1 MDPRKCTL
9 SGGVTSLAMAP
20 SSILNKLNEK
30 AQFEKEERDTG
41 HAIEAGVDIDIREVY
56 FLIMHFLS
64 LGPCQRTF
72 EQFGNDLLEHQLL
85 PRRYHAWFS
94 RSGIGSDNSNEDA
107 TSFPLSYSNLV
118 ERYPHIERDHLVK
131 LLKKLLLSIAT
142 PLHGKVGRSAL
153 NAADVPTLLG
163 TGSFSLLDGDRNK
176 ENKRVKPLPAH
187 LRWPYMQ
194 ADQVHGLNLREIGG
208 GFTKH
213 HRAPSIRSAC
223 YAIAKPSTMVQK
235 MNNKKKLRGHR
246 NAVYCAIFDRSG
258 RYVITGAD
266 DRLVK
271 IWSMETALCL
281 ASCRGHEG
289 DITDLA
295 VSSNNALV
303 ASASNDFSIRVWRLP
318 DGFPISVLQGHTGAV
333 TAIAFSPRLS
343 AVYQLLSSSDDGTC
357 RIWDARSSQCPL
369 RVYMPK
375 PSETSTGKSNAFA
388 ITGSSSSNGPQSHQI
403 LCCAYNANG
412 TVFVTGSSD
421 TFARVWNALKSNT
434 DNSEQPIHEMDV
446 LAGHENDVNYVQF
459 SGCVIPSKSSF
470 SDSVKEETNGKFKN
484 SWFCHNNIVTCSR
497 DGSAIIWVP
506 RSHKIHGKVGR
517 WTRAYHLKVPP
528 PPLPPQ
534 PPRGGPRQ
542 RFLPTPRGVNMIVW
556 SLDNRFVLAAI
567 MDCRICVWNAV
578 DGSLVHSLTG
588 HTASSYVLDVHPFNP
603 RIAMSAGYD
612 GQTIVWD
619 IWEGVP
625 IKIYELGHIK
635 LVDGKFSADGTSI
648 VLSDDVGQVYLINTG
663 EGESQKDAE
672 YDQFFL
678 GDYRPLARDEFGYLI
693 DQETQ
698 LSTYRRNLQD
708 PLCDSSMIPYPEPYQ
723 STYQQRRLGALGME
737 WRPSSMKFSVGVD
750 INTGQDYM
758 MPPLPDLE
766 RMIEPLPDFIDAM
779 LWEPENEV
787 VSEDTDSEYNVTDEN
802 SSEGEKGN
810 ISTSSSSDPDCSEED
825 GEAGCSHKD
834 SLRRSRRKRPK
845 IESFERRVKKRRV
858 GEHDRVISGINRTKI
873 TKGGRKVSKLK
884 SSKAK
889 TLRPQRVAARNA
901 RTVFSQ
907 NPGTSTEGEAD
918 DWEDDSS
925 NSESLQQE
933 FHTQSS
939 DGDFQIMQRKHT
951 KEEPSLHEFGNISQ
965 PLVVSSSQSNVRRMP
980 KLVFKIKKQEAP
992 KDVKLKDNNQAD
1004 FVSPSSRCQDA
1015 TPDNQIINSPVDP
1028 DSSSANL
1035 VDLNFSRNLLDN
1047 DLTDTGQTEKN
1058 GNSLE
1063 ASASY
1068 QDSRVRLGEVKVR
1081 TPKHTRS
1088 VDPIPIDVATGSL
1101 ANFNAH
1107 IEEMNN
1113 VHRVEERTGTR
1124 AFEDLDGLRSRE
1136 LSHTDE
1142 ALVSSSFD
1150 SSALGEH
1157 KQKGIEGSL
1166 EIQELGRRKHSGESR
1181 NNASLKF
1188 PAENLT
1194 SSRDLIPD
1202 DSSSMDPNSD
1212 LGVLKVGEG
1221 AGRSTS
1227 LKFVCKHRINSEG
1240 SGGKVEE
1247 YATNINDHH
1256 DSGMDLPAAATNA
1269 IRGTRT
1275 LKIKETSWKVDSM
1288 SHSPKLRWGHQTVG
1302 TSKDAEDSSAKLC
1315 EEIHQ
1320 RPRSTRGRQGGS
1332 CTDYGQSSSTRSM
1345 LVNPAGKLPWLM
1357 LSKHEDGYRYIPQLG
1372 DEVVYLRQGHQ
1383 EYLKLV
1389 NNSEEGPWE
1398 SIKENIKV
1406 AEVCKVESLEYASL
1420 PGSGESCCKIK
1431 LKFVDPSSA
1440 IFGKALKLTLPEID
1454 FNDFIVEKTW
1464 YDASIRRNWTTREE
1478 CAVWWRDSISDG
1490 GGTWWVGQIIRCQP
1504 KSHEF
1509 PDSPWLR
1516 YEVRYENDDETHLHC
1531 PWELRE
1537 PSIVDDPS
1545 SCEQPHIDSE
1555 SKEKLLRNF
1564 YKLQQ
1569 KDFQTIQQLNQ
1580 AVQKADFC
1588 NSFPVQLYPEL
1599 IQSRLEN
1606 DYYRSLEAVK
1616 HDITVMLTNAQYYFK
1631 RNELQARIRHISKRF
1646 KKKLSKL

>member
-9 SGGVTSLAMAP
+9 SGGATSLAMAP
-20 SSILNKLNEK
+20 PSILNRLNEK
-30 AQFEKEERDTG
+30 AQFEKEERDAG
-41 HAIEAGVDIDIREVY
+41 HVVEAGVDIDIREVY

-85 PRRYHAWFS
+85 PRRFHAWFS
-94 RSGIGSDNSNEDA
+94 RSRIGSDNSNEDA
-107 TSFPLSYSNLV
+107 TSFPLSYNNLV

-131 LLKKLLLSIAT
+131 LLRQLLLSIAT
-142 PLHGKVGRSAL
+142 PLHGKVGRSTL

-163 TGSFSLLDGDRNK
+163 TGSFSLLDSDRNK

-194 ADQVHGLNLREIGG
+194 ADQIHGLSLREIGG

-369 RVYMPK
+369 RIYMPK
-375 PSETSTGKSNAFA
+375 PSETSTGKGNAFA

-470 SDSVKEETNGKFKN
+470 SDSGKEETNGKFKN

-506 RSHKIHGKVGR
+506 RSHKFHGKVGR

-625 IKIYELGHIK
+625 IKIYELGHVK

-648 VLSDDVGQVYLINTG
+648 VLSDDVGQIYLINTG
-663 EGESQKDAE
+663 EGESQNDAE

-750 INTGQDYM
+750 INTGQEYM

-825 GEAGCSHKD
+825 SEAGCSHKD
-834 SLRRSRRKRPK
+834 GLRRSRRKRPRV
-845 IESFERRVKKRRV
+845 ESSERRVKKRRV
-858 GEHDRVISGINRTKI
+858 GEHDRVISGIKRTKNS
-873 TKGGRKVSKLK
+873 KGGQKVSKRK

-907 NPGTSTEGEAD
+907 NPGTSTEGEED

-925 NSESLQQE
+925 NSESLQQD
-933 FHTQSS
+933 FHTQSD
-939 DGDFQIMQRKHT
+939 DGDFQIMQQKHT
-951 KEEPSLHEFGNISQ
+951 KEEPSQHEFGNIAK
-965 PLVVSSSQSNVRRMP
+965 PRVVCSSQSNVRSMP
-980 KLVFKIKKQEAP
+980 KLVFKIKKQETP

-1004 FVSPSSRCQDA
+1004 LVSPSSRYQDV
-1015 TPDNQIINSPVDP
+1015 TPDNRITNSSVDP
-1028 DSSSANL
+1028 DSSS
-1035 VDLNFSRNLLDN
+1035 VDVVQLKFSRNLLAN
-1047 DLTDTGQTEKN
+1047 DLTDTGETVKTD
-1058 GNSLE
+1058 NSLE

-1068 QDSRVRLGEVKVR
+1068 QDSRVMEA
-1081 TPKHTRS
+1081 
-1088 VDPIPIDVATGSL
+1088 ATGSL
-1101 ANFNAH
+1101 ASFNVH

-1113 VHRVEERTGTR
+1113 VHRDEERTGTR
-1124 AFEDLDGLRSRE
+1124 AFEDLDGLKSRE

-1157 KQKGIEGSL
+1157 KQKIIVCSPEIEDFA
-1166 EIQELGRRKHSGESR
+1166 RRKHSGDY
-1181 NNASLKF
+1181 ASLKF
-1188 PAENLT
+1188 PAQNFT
-1194 SSRDLIPD
+1194 SSRDTIPN
-1202 DSSSMDPNSD
+1202 DSSSMDPIPNSNF
-1212 LGVLKVGEG
+1212 GVRKVGGG

-1227 LKFVCKHRINSEG
+1227 LKFVCKHRTNSEG
-1240 SGGKVEE
+1240 SGGNVED

-1275 LKIKETSWKVDSM
+1275 FKIKATSQKVDSL
-1288 SHSPKLRWGHQTVG
+1288 SCCPKLRWGHQTLG

-1315 EEIHQ
+1315 DQIHQ
-1320 RPRSTRGRQGGS
+1320 RPRSTRSRQGS
-1332 CTDYGQSSSTRSM
+1332 CNDYDQSSSTRSR

-1389 NNSEEGPWE
+1389 KNSEEGPWGPWE
-1398 SIKENIKV
+1398 SIKENIEV
-1406 AEVCKVESLEYASL
+1406 AEICKVESLDYASL

-1431 LKFVDPSSA
+1431 LRFVDPSSA
-1440 IFGKALKLTLPEID
+1440 ILGKALKLTLPEID

-1464 YDASIRRNWTTREE
+1464 YDASIRRNWTTGEE
-1478 CAVWWRDSISDG
+1478 CAVWWRDSISDE
-1490 GGTWWVGQIIRCQP
+1490 GGTWWVGRIVRCQA

-1555 SKEKLLRNF
+1555 SKEELLRIF
-1564 YKLQQ
+1564 SKLQQ
-1569 KDFQTIQQLNQ
+1569 KDSQTIQQLNQ

-1616 HDITVMLTNAQYYFK
+1616 HDIMVMMSNAQHYFK
-1631 RNELQARIRHISKRF
+1631 RNELQARIKHISKRF

>member
-9 SGGVTSLAMAP
+9 SGGATSFAMAP
-20 SSILNKLNEK
+20 PSILNRLNEK
-30 AQFEKEERDTG
+30 AQFGKEERDTG
-41 HAIEAGVDIDIREVY
+41 HVVEAGVDIDIREVY

-85 PRRYHAWFS
+85 PRRFHAWFS
-94 RSGIGSDNSNEDA
+94 RSGIGSDNNEDA

-131 LLKKLLLSIAT
+131 LLRQLLLSIAT
-142 PLHGKVGRSAL
+142 PLHGKVGRSTL

-163 TGSFSLLDGDRNK
+163 TDSFSLLDSDRNK

-194 ADQVHGLNLREIGG
+194 ADQIHGLSLREIGG
-208 GFTKH
+208 GFVKH

-369 RVYMPK
+369 RIYMPK
-375 PSETSTGKSNAFA
+375 PSETSTGKSNAIT

-506 RSHKIHGKVGR
+506 RSHKFHGKVGR

-567 MDCRICVWNAV
+567 MGR
-578 DGSLVHSLTG
+578 
-588 HTASSYVLDVHPFNP
+588 
-603 RIAMSAGYD
+603 
-612 GQTIVWD
+612 

-625 IKIYELGHIK
+625 IKIYELGHVK
-635 LVDGKFSADGTSI
+635 LVDGKFSARHK
-648 VLSDDVGQVYLINTG
+648 LI
-663 EGESQKDAE
+663 A
-672 YDQFFL
+672 L
-678 GDYRPLARDEFGYLI
+678 MLPH
-693 DQETQ
+693 
-698 LSTYRRNLQD
+698 
-708 PLCDSSMIPYPEPYQ
+708 SS
-723 STYQQRRLGALGME
+723 
-737 WRPSSMKFSVGVD
+737 
-750 INTGQDYM
+750 
-758 MPPLPDLE
+758 
-766 RMIEPLPDFIDAM
+766 
-779 LWEPENEV
+779 
-787 VSEDTDSEYNVTDEN
+787 
-802 SSEGEKGN
+802 
-810 ISTSSSSDPDCSEED
+810 STSHPSLLPVFSKMDLCLPPSFLFHVESS
-825 GEAGCSHKD
+825 
-834 SLRRSRRKRPK
+834 
-845 IESFERRVKKRRV
+845 ERRVKKRRV
-858 GEHDRVISGINRTKI
+858 GEHDRVISGIKRTKNS
-873 TKGGRKVSKLK
+873 KGGQKVSKRK

-907 NPGTSTEGEAD
+907 NPGTSTEGED

-933 FHTQSS
+933 FHTQSD
-939 DGDFQIMQRKHT
+939 DGDFQIMQQNHT
-951 KEEPSLHEFGNISQ
+951 KEEPSRHEFINIAK
-965 PLVVSSSQSNVRRMP
+965 PRVVCSSQSNVRSMP

-992 KDVKLKDNNQAD
+992 RDVKLKDNNRAD
-1004 FVSPSSRCQDA
+1004 LVSPSSRYQDI
-1015 TPDNQIINSPVDP
+1015 TPDNRIINSSVDP
-1028 DSSSANL
+1028 DSSS
-1035 VDLNFSRNLLDN
+1035 VDVIDLKFSRNLIAN
-1047 DLTDTGQTEKN
+1047 DLTDTGETVKTE
-1058 GNSLE
+1058 NSLE
-1063 ASASY
+1063 ASTSY
-1068 QDSRVRLGEVKVR
+1068 QDSRVRLEA
-1081 TPKHTRS
+1081 
-1088 VDPIPIDVATGSL
+1088 ATGSL
-1101 ANFNAH
+1101 ASFNVR

-1113 VHRVEERTGTR
+1113 VHRYVTPENNCEQFCNHSKIKGKENYEGVLPCRDEEHTGTR
-1124 AFEDLDGLRSRE
+1124 AFEDLDGLKSRE
-1136 LSHTDE
+1136 LSHTEE

-1150 SSALGEH
+1150 SPALGEH
-1157 KQKGIEGSL
+1157 KQKGIEGSP
-1166 EIQELGRRKHSGESR
+1166 EIEEFARRKHSGDY
-1181 NNASLKF
+1181 ASLKF
-1188 PAENLT
+1188 PAQNST
-1194 SSRDLIPD
+1194 SSRDLIPN
-1202 DSSSMDPNSD
+1202 DSSSMDPNSNF
-1212 LGVLKVGEG
+1212 GVRKVGGG

-1227 LKFVCKHRINSEG
+1227 LKFVCKHRTNSEG
-1240 SGGKVEE
+1240 SGGNVEE

-1275 LKIKETSWKVDSM
+1275 FKIKATSRKVDSV
-1288 SHSPKLRWGHQTVG
+1288 SCSPKLRWGHQTLG
-1302 TSKDAEDSSAKLC
+1302 TSKDAEDSCAKLC
-1315 EEIHQ
+1315 DQIHQ
-1320 RPRSTRGRQGGS
+1320 RPKSTRSHQGS
-1332 CTDYGQSSSTRSM
+1332 CNDYGQSSSTRSM

-1389 NNSEEGPWE
+1389 KNSEEGPWGPWE

-1406 AEVCKVESLEYASL
+1406 AEICKVESLDYASL

-1431 LKFVDPSSA
+1431 LRFVDPSSV
-1440 IFGKALKLTLPEID
+1440 ILGKALKLTLPEID

-1464 YDASIRRNWTTREE
+1464 YDASVGRNWTTGEE
-1478 CAVWWRDSISDG
+1478 CAVWWRDSISDE
-1490 GGTWWVGQIIRCQP
+1490 GGTWWVGRIVRCQA

-1531 PWELRE
+1531 PWELRG

-1555 SKEKLLRNF
+1555 SKEKLLCIFSN
-1564 YKLQQ
+1564 LQQ
-1569 KDFQTIQQLNQ
+1569 KDLQTIQQLNQ

-1616 HDITVMLTNAQYYFK
+1616 HDIMVMMSNAQHYFK
-1631 RNELQARIRHISKRF
+1631 RNELQARIKHISKRF

>member
-1 MDPRKCTL
+1 MDPWKCTL
-9 SGGVTSLAMAP
+9 SGGANSLSMAP
-20 SSILNKLNEK
+20 PSILHKVNEK
-30 AQFEKEERDTG
+30 AQPEKEERDTG
-41 HAIEAGVDIDIREVY
+41 HVVEAGVDIDIREVY

-64 LGPCQRTF
+64 VGPCQRTF

-94 RSGIGSDNSNEDA
+94 RSGVGSGNNNDDA
-107 TSFPLSYSNLV
+107 ISFPLSYNKLV

-131 LLKKLLLSIAT
+131 LLKQLILSIAT
-142 PLHGKVGRSAL
+142 PLHGKVGRSAP

-163 TGSFSLLDGDRNK
+163 TGSFSLLDCDRTT

-194 ADQVHGLNLREIGG
+194 ADQVHGLSLREIGG

-258 RYVITGAD
+258 RYVITGSD

-303 ASASNDFSIRVWRLP
+303 ASASNDFAIRVWRLP

-357 RIWDARSSQCPL
+357 RIWDARSSQYPP
-369 RVYMPK
+369 RIYMPQ
-375 PSETSTGKSNAFA
+375 PSDSLTGRSNAISSTGP
-388 ITGSSSSNGPQSHQI
+388 SSSNGPQSHQI

-434 DNSEQPIHEMDV
+434 DDSEQPIHELDV
-446 LAGHENDVNYVQF
+446 LSGHENDVNYVQF
-459 SGCVIPSKSSF
+459 SGCAISSKSSF
-470 SDSVKEETNGKFKN
+470 SDSLKEESNMKFKN

-506 RSHKIHGKVGR
+506 RSHRSHGKVGR

-578 DGSLVHSLTG
+578 DGSIVHSLTG

-619 IWEGVP
+619 IWEGMP
-625 IKIYELGHIK
+625 IKIYEIGNVK

-663 EGESQKDAE
+663 EGESQKDAK

-678 GDYRPLARDEFGYLI
+678 GDYRPLARDDSGYPI

-698 LSTYRRNLQD
+698 LPAYRRNLQD
-708 PLCDSSMIPYPEPYQ
+708 PLCDSSMMPYPEPYQ

-737 WRPSSMKFSVGVD
+737 WHPSSMKFSIGMH
-750 INTGQDYM
+750 TGLDYQ

-766 RMIEPLPDFIDAM
+766 RMIEPLPDFFDAM

-787 VSEDTDSEYNVTDEN
+787 ASEDTDSEYHGTEEN
-802 SSEGEKGN
+802 SSEDEKGN
-810 ISTSSSSDPDCSEED
+810 ITTSSSSDPDCSTEYS
-825 GEAGCSHKD
+825 EAECSHKD
-834 SLRRSRRKRPK
+834 GLRRSRRKRQK
-845 IESFERRVKKRRV
+845 VESITCSERRGKKRKV
-858 GEHDRVISGINRTKI
+858 DEHDGIISGIEKI
-873 TKGGRKVSKLK
+873 KNSKGGRKVSKRK
-884 SSKAK
+884 PSAK

-901 RTVFSQ
+901 RNVLSQ
-907 NPGTSTEGEAD
+907 IPGTSTDGEKD
-918 DWEDDSS
+918 EDDSS
-925 NSESLQQE
+925 NSDSLEQQ
-933 FHTQSS
+933 FHIQSY
-939 DGDFQIMQRKHT
+939 GGNQMMQQKHT
-951 KEEPSLHEFGNISQ
+951 KEEPSVHEFEDIAK
-965 PLVVSSSQSNVRRMP
+965 PLAVSSSQSNVRSKP
-980 KLVFKIKKQEAP
+980 KLVFKIPLRDSKKQEAP
-992 KDVKLKDNNQAD
+992 QDVKIKYKNQAD
-1004 FVSPSSRCQDA
+1004 LVSPSSGYQDV
-1015 TPDNQIINSPVDP
+1015 TQDKRINKGLG
-1028 DSSSANL
+1028 SS
-1035 VDLNFSRNLLDN
+1035 LLDVIDVELSGN
-1047 DLTDTGQTEKN
+1047 LIDNEFTDPGKTAKA
-1058 GNSLE
+1058 GNSLK
-1063 ASASY
+1063 ASPC
-1068 QDSRVRLGEVKVR
+1068 DKDNRVGWGEVKIR
-1081 TPKHTRS
+1081 TPKHIRS
-1088 VDPIPIDVATGSL
+1088 GNPIPTEAATGSL
-1101 ANFNAH
+1101 ASFD
-1107 IEEMNN
+1107 
-1113 VHRVEERTGTR
+1113 VHMKERNYVNWDEERNGTD
-1124 AFEDLDGLRSRE
+1124 ALEDLDGLKSKE
-1136 LSHTDE
+1136 LSHT
-1142 ALVSSSFD
+1142 LISSSFE
-1150 SSALGEH
+1150 SSALGER
-1157 KQKGIEGSL
+1157 KPKGIEDSL
-1166 EIQELGRRKHSGESR
+1166 EIEEAAGTMHSDELKYNAPLKFSAEHLTGYGDLMPEDPSCMDQNLNLEMPKVSGGAGRPG
-1181 NNASLKF
+1181 SLKF
-1188 PAENLT
+1188 FF
-1194 SSRDLIPD
+1194 
-1202 DSSSMDPNSD
+1202 
-1212 LGVLKVGEG
+1212 K
-1221 AGRSTS
+1221 GRT
-1227 LKFVCKHRINSEG
+1227 NSEG
-1240 SGGKVEE
+1240 VDGNMEE
-1247 YATNINDHH
+1247 NTSNVNNRH
-1256 DSGMDLPAAATNA
+1256 DSGIDLPEAAVGA

-1275 LKIKETSWKVDSM
+1275 LKIKATSGGVGSV
-1288 SHSPKLRWGHQTVG
+1288 SRSLKLRWGHQTAG
-1302 TSKDAEDSSAKLC
+1302 TSKDAEDSSVKVYDQ
-1315 EEIHQ
+1315 IYQ
-1320 RPRSTRGRQGGS
+1320 RPRSTRNRQGS
-1332 CTDYGQSSSTRSM
+1332 YNDYDQSSSTRSM
-1345 LVNPAGKLPWLM
+1345 LDTPVGKLSWLM
-1357 LSKHEDGYRYIPQLG
+1357 LSKHEPGYRYIPQLG

-1383 EYLKLV
+1383 EYLEVVMK
-1389 NNSEEGPWE
+1389 SEVGPWGPWG
-1398 SIKENIKV
+1398 SIKENIKAV
-1406 AEVCKVESLEYASL
+1406 EICKVESLDYASQ
-1420 PGSGESCCKIK
+1420 PGSGESCSRME

-1440 IFGKALKLTLPEID
+1440 MFGKPWNLTLPEID
-1454 FNDFIVEKTW
+1454 FSDFIVEKIW
-1464 YDASIRRNWTTREE
+1464 YDAAIRRNWTTRDKCE
-1478 CAVWWRDSISDG
+1478 VWWRDSDG
-1490 GGTWWVGQIIRCQP
+1490 GGDWWEGQIVRCQA

-1516 YEVRYENDDETHLHC
+1516 YEIRYKNDDGITHCHC
-1531 PWELRE
+1531 PWELRD
-1537 PSIVDDPS
+1537 PSILL
-1545 SCEQPHIDSE
+1545 EHPHINSE
-1555 SKEKLLRNF
+1555 SRDKLLHYF
-1564 YKLQQ
+1564 SKLEQ
-1569 KDFQTIQQLNQ
+1569 KDSQTIQQMNQ
-1580 AVQKADFC
+1580 AVWKADFC

-1599 IQSRLEN
+1599 IQSRLRN
-1606 DYYRSLEAVK
+1606 DYYRSLEAVE
-1616 HDITVMLTNAQYYFK
+1616 HDIMVMLSNARQYFK
-1631 RNELQARIRHISKRF
+1631 RNELQARIRHLSKWF
-1646 KKKLSKL
+1646 KKKLSRLQRF

>member
-176 ENKRVKPLPAH
+176 ETKRVKPLPAH

-459 SGCVIPSKSSF
+459 
-470 SDSVKEETNGKFKN
+470 
-484 SWFCHNNIVTCSR
+484 R
-497 DGSAIIWVP
+497 
-506 RSHKIHGKVGR
+506 
-517 WTRAYHLKVPP
+517 
-528 PPLPPQ
+528 
-534 PPRGGPRQ
+534 
-542 RFLPTPRGVNMIVW
+542 
-556 SLDNRFVLAAI
+556 
-567 MDCRICVWNAV
+567 
-578 DGSLVHSLTG
+578 
-588 HTASSYVLDVHPFNP
+588 
-603 RIAMSAGYD
+603 
-612 GQTIVWD
+612 
-619 IWEGVP
+619 
-625 IKIYELGHIK
+625 
-635 LVDGKFSADGTSI
+635 DGTSI
-648 VLSDDVGQVYLINTG
+648 VLSDDVGQIYLINTG

-737 WRPSSMKFSVGVD
+737 WRRSSMKFSVGVD

-845 IESFERRVKKRRV
+845 VESFERRVKKRRV
-858 GEHDRVISGINRTKI
+858 GEHDRVISGINKTKI
-873 TKGGRKVSKLK
+873 TKGGRKVSKWK

-889 TLRPQRVAARNA
+889 TLRPQRVAARNS

-1058 GNSLE
+1058 RNSLE

-1088 VDPIPIDVATGSL
+1088 VDPMPIDVATGSL

-1113 VHRVEERTGTR
+1113 VHRYVNPESDCEQFCNHSKKGKENYGVVLPCRVEERTGTR

-1136 LSHTDE
+1136 LSHTDG

-1616 HDITVMLTNAQYYFK
+1616 HDITVMLTNGQYYFK